1 MTTIEREASTAV
13 VKLPPGP
20 PFPRAVQGALAL
32 ANRRIALQIMRRIY
46 GSAFTIDLP
55 IFGQLVVISD
65 PNDIRQLFKTAAH
78 IADTTDTNLGR
89 VMGPNSMFALT
100 GDRHRAQRKLLTPS
114 FNGRRLAA
122 YEAIIGREAV
132 DEFAAWPEDQTFA
145 TLPSMMR
152 ITLNVIL
159 RAVFGAEGQELER
172 LREILPPGI
181 RLGSNLALIP
191 VPQWDWG
198 RWSPWGRFFQYRR
211 DYDAVVEQLIDK
223 ALADPGLGER
233 DDVLALMLRN
243 RYDDGSSMTRAEIA
257 DELITMLAAGHET
270 TATTLAWAVER
281 LQRHPQLLD
290 RLVADVDAGSEELL
304 TATIFEILRTRPVID
319 TTFRQVT
326 GPTLQIGPWTLP
338 QGQTIVASIGL
349 LHADESVFHDAHRFD
364 PDRFMSRRPD
374 PAEWIPYGGG
384 VRRCIGAAF
393 ATMEIRVV
401 LRTLLRDYTI
411 SPSNARDEGWQSRG
425 VARRRRAERWCA
437 SGAETLSLGAGDLPQ
452 PSVDPDRRPRGGS
465 DAEGSHSGLYIALG
479 ALVQDSRPGEL
490 RWTDVTRLLPPL
502 VKKNGEV
509 VGDPLNVLGYLPY
522 EQIVQLGG
530 VVVQVV
536 EFARGPRPCHKRS
549 DRLPGRTVLDVQ
561 REIHEMAW

>member
-1 MTTIEREASTAV
+1 M
-13 VKLPPGP
+13 
-20 PFPRAVQGALAL
+20 
-32 ANRRIALQIMRRIY
+32 
-46 GSAFTIDLP
+46 
-55 IFGQLVVISD
+55 
-65 PNDIRQLFKTAAH
+65 
-78 IADTTDTNLGR
+78 
-89 VMGPNSMFALT
+89 
-100 GDRHRAQRKLLTPS
+100 
-114 FNGRRLAA
+114 
-122 YEAIIGREAV
+122 
-132 DEFAAWPEDQTFA
+132 
-145 TLPSMMR
+145 PSMMR

-338 QGQTIVASIGL
+338 QEQTIVASIGL

-374 PAEWIPYGGG
+374 PAE
-384 VRRCIGAAF
+384 
-393 ATMEIRVV
+393 
-401 LRTLLRDYTI
+401 
-411 SPSNARDEGWQSRG
+411 
-425 VARRRRAERWCA
+425 
-437 SGAETLSLGAGDLPQ
+437 
-452 PSVDPDRRPRGGS
+452 
-465 DAEGSHSGLYIALG
+465 
-479 ALVQDSRPGEL
+479 
-490 RWTDVTRLLPPL
+490 
-502 VKKNGEV
+502 
-509 VGDPLNVLGYLPY
+509 
-522 EQIVQLGG
+522 
-530 VVVQVV
+530 
-536 EFARGPRPCHKRS
+536 
-549 DRLPGRTVLDVQ
+549 
-561 REIHEMAW
+561 

>member
-1 MTTIEREASTAV
+1 MTTIERETSAAV
-13 VKLPPGP
+13 AKLPPGP

-32 ANRRIALQIMRRIY
+32 ANRRIALQILRRVY

-65 PNDIRQLFKTAAH
+65 PNDIRQLFKTAPH
-78 IADTTDTNLGR
+78 IADTTETNLGR

-100 GDRHRAQRKLLTPS
+100 GDRHRAQRKSLTPS
-114 FNGRRLAA
+114 FNGRRLSA
-122 YEAIIGREAV
+122 YEAIIEREAV
-132 DEFAAWPEDQTFA
+132 DEFATWPSDRTFA
-145 TLPSMMR
+145 TMPSMMR

-233 DDVLALMLRN
+233 DDVLALMLRT

-374 PAEWIPYGGG
+374 PAEWILYGGG

-425 VARRRRAERWCA
+425 VALA
-437 SGAETLSLGAGDLPQ
+437 
-452 PSVDPDRRPRGGS
+452 PSR
-465 DAEGSHSGLYIALG
+465 G
-479 ALVQDSRPGEL
+479 ALVRVRRRHAIAWSR
-490 RWTDVTRLLPPL
+490 
-502 VKKNGEV
+502 
-509 VGDPLNVLGYLPY
+509 
-522 EQIVQLGG
+522 
-530 VVVQVV
+530 
-536 EFARGPRPCHKRS
+536 
-549 DRLPGRTVLDVQ
+549 
-561 REIHEMAW
+561 